1 MHIKSVGR
9 RGTASYYLGDYKGAK
24 HDFILCLRI
33 EPNNSRF
40 RKYLEKTLEKIQK
53 VKSEAYEKMTRRVLF
68 TDLAEMN
75 FDQVAVHVPVTE
87 LHLNEQQIAEMKEK
101 KEQAIERQEQK
112 KKTNK
117 KRKKKGVA
125 SFMEDESEM
134 KQFKTENRDET
145 SSQSKGNGDREVAV
159 EKQGMDFEELD

>member
-9 RGTASYYLGDYKGAK
+9 RGTASYYLGNYKGAK
-24 HDFILCLRI
+24 SDFILCLRL

-87 LHLNEQQIAEMKEK
+87 LHLNE
-101 KEQAIERQEQK
+101 
-112 KKTNK
+112 
-117 KRKKKGVA
+117 
-125 SFMEDESEM
+125 
-134 KQFKTENRDET
+134 
-145 SSQSKGNGDREVAV
+145 
-159 EKQGMDFEELD
+159 